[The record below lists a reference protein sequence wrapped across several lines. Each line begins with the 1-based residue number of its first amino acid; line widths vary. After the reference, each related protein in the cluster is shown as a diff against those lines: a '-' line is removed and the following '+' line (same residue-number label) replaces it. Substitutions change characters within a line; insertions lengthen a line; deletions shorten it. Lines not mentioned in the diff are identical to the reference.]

1 MYLQLILSQDS
12 SWLVLTQP
20 LNLARM
26 AIQGTYIVKKSDIM
40 EHSMSFEPKWVE
52 DSASQIRIT
61 DFQAYPL
68 GQKAYVKIATNMEVE
83 GWGEINNMETEVA
96 CQLARSLSEMIMG
109 ENPTRIEHHWQRL
122 FRAHRNLRGG
132 GLMVHTISAIDM
144 ALWDIAGKLWQV
156 PVYRLLGG
164 PCRDRI
170 WRYPSPK
177 AIKIGPGGSKP
188 FVGTPTEIADLVD
201 RVKQA
206 REGVGPDGAVMFD
219 AHSCLPP
226 PILQQFARYL
236 QSDDLLFL
244 EESWVPGNIEVMRKI
259 RDAVPVPLATGE
271 RDRTIWE
278 VREILEAQV
287 IDILQPDCGHGG
299 GISQMRK
306 IATLAES
313 HHVPLAPHCT
323 MSNLGLTA
331 SLHVSASIPFFL
343 IHEGYDGVLPDTLAG
358 RSWQMDQEGY
368 LSLPEGIGLC
378 VEVDEDEVIAFS
390 QQPNREFS
398 WPNSRLKDGSIADY

>member
-1 MYLQLILSQDS
+1 MKVTGLRIVDVDASDRGHWLFVVVDTDAGITGLGEASQSGNDRLVQAALLQMGEQIEGQDP
-12 SWLVLTQP
+12 TQP
-20 LNLARM
+20 
-26 AIQGTYIVKKSDIM
+26 
-40 EHSMSFEPKWVE
+40 
-52 DSASQIRIT
+52 
-61 DFQAYPL
+61 
-68 GQKAYVKIATNMEVE
+68 EVM
-83 GWGEINNMETEVA
+83 WD
-96 CQLARSLSEMIMG
+96 
-109 ENPTRIEHHWQRL
+109 RL
-122 FRAHRNLRGG
+122 VGG
-132 GLMVHTISAIDM
+132 GGSVFSGKSGRVGATAISAIDQ
-144 ALWDIAGKLWQV
+144 ALWDIAGKLWRV

-188 FVGTPTEIADLVD
+188 FVGTPTEIEDLVG

-206 REGVGPDGAVMFD
+206 RERVGPDGAVMFD

-226 PILQQFARYL
+226 PILQQFARHL
-236 QSDDLLFL
+236 ESDSLLFL

-259 RDAVPVPLATGE
+259 RNAVTVPLATGE

-368 LSLPEGIGLC
+368 LSLPEGVGLC
-378 VEVDEDEVIAFS
+378 VEVNEDEVIAFS
-390 QQPNREFS
+390 QHPSRQFS